1 MSDIDKKFHEFA
13 LKSILFK
20 GRTDWYF
27 CYLKSEKIAH
37 VLLILAERSDIKD
50 REVSYKLA
58 MAAAELPHT
67 FAHFAAGE
75 MDASIVI
82 ADIFALL
89 SKVRLATT
97 AGFISKENSPVLLNE
112 YEQLAQRFSLSVHPS
127 PFTSIQDFSVPEIE
141 SSENSAERPRLLN
154 NGQRP
159 MEQSLDKGQTKGQVK
174 DINKGHTDRMEKI
187 LQFVRNN
194 ANSSI
199 KDIASAVKGCS
210 EKTVQREL
218 AVLITQGLIKKVGER
233 RWSVYLAI

>member
-13 LKSILFK
+13 LKSVLFK

-27 CYLKSEKIAH
+27 CYLKSEKLAH
-37 VLLILAERSDIKD
+37 ALLILAERSDIKD
-50 REVSYKLA
+50 REVSYKLGV
-58 MAAAELPHT
+58 AASELPHT

-97 AGFISKENSPVLLNE
+97 AGFISKENSPILLNE
-112 YEQLAQRFSLSVHPS
+112 YEQLVQRFSLSIHPS
-127 PFTSIQDFSVPEIE
+127 PFTSAQDFSVQEIDAAG
-141 SSENSAERPRLLN
+141 NSQEQPRL
-154 NGQRP
+154 
-159 MEQSLDKGQTKGQVK
+159 LDKGQVKGQIK
-174 DINKGHTDRMEKI
+174 DSNKGQSARMEKI
-187 LQFVRNN
+187 LQFVREH

-218 AVLITQGLIKKVGER
+218 AVLIAQGLVKKIGER
-233 RWSVYLAI
+233 RWSVYVSI

>member
-37 VLLILAERSDIKD
+37 ALLILAERAEIKD
-50 REVSYKLA
+50 REVAYKLA
-58 MAAAELPHT
+58 TAAAELPHT

-97 AGFISKENSPVLLNE
+97 AGFISKENSPILLNE

-127 PFTSIQDFSVPEIE
+127 PFTSVQDFSVPEIE
-141 SSENSAERPRLLN
+141 SVENSAEHPRLLN

-159 MEQSLDKGQTKGQVK
+159 MGQSLDKGQTKGQIK
-174 DINKGHTDRMEKI
+174 DTDKGQNPRAEKI
-187 LQFVRNN
+187 LQFVRSN
-194 ANSSI
+194 AHSSI

-218 AVLITQGLIKKVGER
+218 AALVQRGLIKKVGER
-233 RWSVYLAI
+233 RWSVYTAI